1 MIVTKHLLEQFLS
14 LNGVCEHSMIA
25 ELSKIGLEVEG
36 FKSLRVPDGVVV
48 GRVVEKTSHP
58 DADKLSVCQVDVGE
72 RVLQIVCGASN
83 VESDQFVAVALE
95 GAVLQTP
102 KGELKI
108 APTTLRGVQSCGML
122 CSSVELGFPK
132 INEGIIILDES
143 IGHLE
148 LGKALNQYK
157 IFDNFVL
164 EIGLTPN
171 RGDCLSV
178 LGIAR
183 DLSVAMGLTLSIK
196 NYKDDNVPLGIGRVL
211 QVVNE
216 GKLNSS
222 LLYKVAQIIS
232 IHPTLMIRL
241 SLELCGISP
250 QGALQDFLNFSMH
263 NTGVILRAYP
273 FSHFRKSNLS
283 NNVEGQILLKQD
295 ENHLDS
301 VYGKEKVSI
310 VGISPVSNEISQE
323 MVVLEASYVP
333 PMIISEALYE
343 HPKLPRDAYITYK
356 TTRGSNPDLNLGMHY
371 LCHHLID
378 FSRSEV
384 YASNHRIAQG
394 EEQRS
399 IRTTF
404 DQIVE
409 ILGIKISKEE
419 IAIILKK
426 LGFRIEASFDECF
439 FMATPP
445 EYRHDIQSTQDIAE
459 EVLRVYG
466 IDKLP
471 ATPLHI
477 VEQSRKDN
485 LHYFLFKAK
494 MDLMKKAAA
503 HGFYETLHYVFY
515 ERKKLASLGIDQIDE
530 KLDVLNPI
538 TQELDTLRVSLFPAM
553 LDSVERNENFGFREI
568 AFCEYGVC
576 YTQQRQEIEK
586 IAFCVNANKSEERYP
601 FAKGEKWDFYSF
613 AQVISRILGDFE
625 LIEYSGKLWGVSDQ
639 ILHPYQKALVLKDG
653 KAVGFLAKINPSY
666 GERFVCE
673 VELEPFVA
681 LKKTL
686 HQSSSKYQASLRDLT
701 LMLESSIQFSQ
712 IKEKILA
719 SSISNLINLYPLDLY
734 VHESFGSQVALS
746 IRFVWQSFDKTL
758 QEEEIHSQMQKVLEI
773 LENEFGA
780 KLRQ

>member
-14 LNGVCEHSMIA
+14 LNGVCEHSMIT

-409 ILGIKISKEE
+409 ILFY
-419 IAIILKK
+419 L
-426 LGFRIEASFDECF
+426 L
-439 FMATPP
+439 
-445 EYRHDIQSTQDIAE
+445 
-459 EVLRVYG
+459 
-466 IDKLP
+466 
-471 ATPLHI
+471 
-477 VEQSRKDN
+477 
-485 LHYFLFKAK
+485 FL
-494 MDLMKKAAA
+494 L
-503 HGFYETLHYVFY
+503 
-515 ERKKLASLGIDQIDE
+515 
-530 KLDVLNPI
+530 
-538 TQELDTLRVSLFPAM
+538 LF
-553 LDSVERNENFGFREI
+553 
-568 AFCEYGVC
+568 
-576 YTQQRQEIEK
+576 
-586 IAFCVNANKSEERYP
+586 
-601 FAKGEKWDFYSF
+601 
-613 AQVISRILGDFE
+613 
-625 LIEYSGKLWGVSDQ
+625 
-639 ILHPYQKALVLKDG
+639 
-653 KAVGFLAKINPSY
+653 
-666 GERFVCE
+666 
-673 VELEPFVA
+673 
-681 LKKTL
+681 
-686 HQSSSKYQASLRDLT
+686 
-701 LMLESSIQFSQ
+701 
-712 IKEKILA
+712 
-719 SSISNLINLYPLDLY
+719 
-734 VHESFGSQVALS
+734 
-746 IRFVWQSFDKTL
+746 
-758 QEEEIHSQMQKVLEI
+758 
-773 LENEFGA
+773 
-780 KLRQ
+780 

>member
-14 LNGVCEHSMIA
+14 LNGVCEKTMIA
-25 ELSKIGLEVEG
+25 ELSKIGLEVEN
-36 FKSLRVPDGVVV
+36 FSSLRVPDGVVV
-48 GRVVEKTSHP
+48 GRVVERVAHP

-72 RVLQIVCGASN
+72 KILQIVCGASN
-83 VESDQFVAVALE
+83 VESDQYVAVALE

-108 APTTLRGVQSCGML
+108 APTILRGTQSFGML
-122 CSSVELGFPK
+122 CSSTELGFPK
-132 INEGIIILDES
+132 INEGILILDES
-143 IGHLE
+143 IGHLQ
-148 LGKALNQYK
+148 LGKPLNSYK

-183 DLSVAMGLTLSIK
+183 DLSVAMGLNLSIK
-196 NYKDDNVPLGIGRVL
+196 TYKDDNVPLGIGRVL
-211 QVVNE
+211 QVINE

-232 IHPTLMIRL
+232 IHPILMIRL
-241 SLELCGISP
+241 SLELCGISS

-273 FSHFRKSNLS
+273 FSHFKKSNLS
-283 NNVEGQILLKQD
+283 NNVEGQIVLKQD
-295 ENHLDS
+295 EDHLDS
-301 VYGKEKVSI
+301 VYGKEKVSV
-310 VGISPVSNEISQE
+310 VGISPANNELSQE
-323 MVVLEASYVP
+323 MVVLEASY
-333 PMIISEALYE
+333 ISPKIVAEALYE
-343 HPKLPRDAYITYK
+343 HPKIQKDAYITYK
-356 TTRGSNPDLNLGMHY
+356 TTRGSNPDLTLGMHY

-384 YASNHRIAQG
+384 YASNHRITQG

-404 DQIVE
+404 DQIIE
-409 ILGIKISKEE
+409 ILGVNISKEE

-471 ATPLHI
+471 AKPSRI
-477 VEQSRKDN
+477 IEQSRKDN
-485 LHYFLFKAK
+485 FCYFAFKAK
-494 MDLMKKAAA
+494 MDLMKKAMAQ
-503 HGFYETLHYVFY
+503 GFYETLHYVFY
-515 ERKKLASLGIDQIDE
+515 DRNKLDEMDIEGIEE
-530 KLDVLNPI
+530 KLDVQNPI

-553 LDSVERNENFGFREI
+553 LDSIARNENFGFREV
-568 AFCEYGVC
+568 AFCERGIC
-576 YTQQRQEIEK
+576 YSKQREEIEK
-586 IAFCVNANKSEERYP
+586 IAFCVNAYRSEEKFP
-601 FAKGEKWDFYSF
+601 FAKGEKWDFYNF
-613 AQVISRILGDFE
+613 AQAVSRVLGDFE
-625 LIEYSGKLWGVSDQ
+625 LVELQEKIWGVSEK
-639 ILHPYQKALVLKDG
+639 ILHPYQKAEVRKNG
-653 KAVGFLAKINPSY
+653 KCVGFLAKINPVY

-673 VELEPFVA
+673 VELEAFVDSQ
-681 LKKTL
+681 KTL
-686 HQSSSKYQASLRDLT
+686 HQSSSKYQASYRDLT
-701 LMLESSIQFSQ
+701 LMIQKDQKFSQ
-712 IKEKILA
+712 IKDSIL
-719 SSISNLINLYPLDLY
+719 SHSIPNLNNLYPLDLY
-734 VHESFGSQVALS
+734 SHESFGNQVALS
-746 IRFVWQSFDKTL
+746 IRFVWQSFERTL
-758 QEEEIHSQMQKVLEI
+758 QEEEINTQMQKILEI
-773 LENEFGA
+773 LEKDFGA